1 MKNKI
6 NLGRSGEW
14 LKEKLLQI
22 GNPLLAILIAFLMGG
37 LMVMLS
43 GDDPFDTYA
52 TLLRGAF
59 GNITSI
65 QNTVRYTIPIVLLAY
80 SFSICN
86 RCGYFNISHESQLY
100 SSVLAMS
107 IVSEVTV
114 GAPSWL
120 RLFLMMTVACAA
132 GAVACII
139 PALAKFKL
147 GVSEVVVGVMMNY
160 LMAYLTKHMIAFSF
174 IAQEGSSSIM
184 SKTIPESI
192 GFYSILVSTLVIVMV
207 YQFILKKTI
216 PGYRLTVVG
225 KNTRFSTA
233 CGLPSMKILLRAAAM
248 GGVLTG
254 ICAIG
259 EMLGYYHIIY
269 ADFAADMGFNG
280 MTAAL
285 IGADG
290 AIGMC
295 LGALLLGAL
304 RSGSVLMTVVSNV
317 PAELVECVQGFV
329 MFFATL
335 NILQPGRIKKKK
347 SVRRTKLAEGK

>member
-1 MKNKI
+1 M
-6 NLGRSGEW
+6 R
-14 LKEKLLQI
+14 EKYSTVVLREKWNTRFLQI
-22 GNPLLAILIAFLMGG
+22 SNPLLAIVIAFLMGG
-37 LMVMLS
+37 LLVIIAGESPL
-43 GDDPFDTYA
+43 DTYA
-52 TLLRGAF
+52 TLLKGSF
-59 GNITSI
+59 GSSTAIR
-65 QNTVRYTIPIVLLAY
+65 NTIRYSIPIVLLAY

-100 SSVLAMS
+100 SAVLSMS
-107 IVSEVTV
+107 IVSEVTR
-114 GAPSWL
+114 GFPSWL
-120 RLFLMMTVACAA
+120 RLTLMMMAASVA
-132 GAVACII
+132 GAIACMI

-174 IAQEGSSSIM
+174 IAEEGSSSIM

-192 GFYSILVSTLVIVMV
+192 GFTVILISTLLIVMV
-207 YQFILKKTI
+207 YQFVLKRTI

-225 KNTRFSTA
+225 KNAEFSTA
-233 CGLPSMKILLRAAAM
+233 CGLPSIKILLQAAAV
-248 GGVLTG
+248 GGFLTG
-254 ICAIG
+254 ICAVG

-285 IGADG
+285 LGADG
-290 AIGMC
+290 AVGMC
-295 LGALLLGAL
+295 LGAVLLGAL

-317 PAELVECVQGFV
+317 PAELVDCVQGFV

-335 NILQPGRIKKKK
+335 NLLRPERKKKWK
-347 SVRRTKLAEGK
+347 KHGDIKLVEGK